1 MEIKVKVPDEVAA
14 QAHACGVKVEA
25 YVEEILARQAGG
37 QTPPPLR
44 TPKKFVLG
52 WIRSHSSP
60 IKSCHFPRTS
70 PANGFTRNTLNGF
83 RKLLILKAK
92 GVTESNRNRL
102 GVRRFYA
109 KVSDWQHLRQLPTP
123 LGIRRVYA
131 TSQGPMPPIP

>member
-1 MEIKVKVPDEVAA
+1 LRK
-14 QAHACGVKVEA
+14 
-25 YVEEILARQAGG
+25 ILARQAGG

-44 TPKKFVLG
+44 TPEEIRAWLDSLAQFSDKILPLPENISRE
-52 WIRSHSSP
+52 WIYQEHVQW
-60 IKSCHFPRTS
+60 I
-70 PANGFTRNTLNGF
+70 